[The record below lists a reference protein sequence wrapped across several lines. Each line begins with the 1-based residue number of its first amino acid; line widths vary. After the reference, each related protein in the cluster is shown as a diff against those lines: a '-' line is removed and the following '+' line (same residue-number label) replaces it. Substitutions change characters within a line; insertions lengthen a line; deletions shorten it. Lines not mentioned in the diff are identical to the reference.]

1 MWKRA
6 LKLRKEHGDVL
17 VHGQFEVDDFDNLNT
32 FTYIKSFGEKRVLV
46 ALNFSDVEQPFV
58 IPPGLQDSKPNL
70 LLSNVDEIGA
80 NLSGWEARAY
90 ALDAS

>member
-1 MWKRA
+1 

-32 FTYIKSFGEKRVLV
+32 FTYIKSHGEKRVLV

-58 IPPGLQDSKPNL
+58 IPLKLQDSQLSL
-70 LLSNVDEIGA
+70 LLSNVDKIGE
-80 NLSGWEARAY
+80 NLSSWEARAY
-90 ALDAS
+90 TLDAS